1 MRART
6 GAPSSGLT
14 PPFSMVKSHHFYQG
28 LLHIGLMC
36 STWQWKAGKALLNTG
51 WLWWYQQKT
60 KALPKWAPEKKQHV
74 FFSSKTEFIQIF
86 FHPNMGGFHSHG
98 DTSQWMVYDGKTL
111 TKMDENWGYPMT
123 QETSQDVF
131 PPGTS
136 RTGKAG
142 ATDSPFLSPQKN
154 RHESQNFV
162 RLCPL
167 EPLET
172 DTVIPWKKMCCFFFQ
187 RFWPFDL

>member
-1 MRART
+1 
-6 GAPSSGLT
+6 
-14 PPFSMVKSHHFYQG
+14 
-28 LLHIGLMC
+28 
-36 STWQWKAGKALLNTG
+36 
-51 WLWWYQQKT
+51 
-60 KALPKWAPEKKQHV
+60 
-74 FFSSKTEFIQIF
+74 
-86 FHPNMGGFHSHG
+86 MGGFHSHG

-131 PPGTS
+131 PPGTAFDPS

-162 RLCPL
+162 RLYPL

-172 DTVIPWKKMCCFFFQ
+172 DTVIPWKKMCCSFF
-187 RFWPFDL
+187 RGFDLLTYSHFTSGAYVWLADPLFLGHNDINDPIIQAVESTMLINQQQYIPIYDVNIC